1 MANWT
6 GASRTN
12 YFKVTDED
20 RYQELFKGLV
30 CEDDSLEDFSYHMK
44 QGNILHGFG
53 SYGTIDYLDP
63 ETDEYD
69 FQKFVSELT
78 SILTDD
84 SVFVF
89 TCTGHEKLRYLTG
102 ICLVAYPDG
111 TTKSFD
117 LDDSAYTAAREYNPN
132 VYWQNTY

>member
-6 GASRTN
+6 GVSRTN

-20 RYQELFKGLV
+20 RYQELFKGLI
-30 CEDDSLEDFSYHMK
+30 CDDGDLDDFSYRRG
-44 QGNILHGFG
+44 QDQVFHGFG
-53 SYGTIDYLDP
+53 GYGSIDYLDP
-63 ETDEYD
+63 ETDDYD
-69 FQKFVSELT
+69 FQKFVLELT
-78 SILTDD
+78 RILTDD

-102 ICLVAYPDG
+102 ICLVAFPDG
-111 TTKSFD
+111 TTKNFD
-117 LDDSAYTAAREYNPN
+117 LNDLAYTVAREYNPD